1 MTPTQFYFPYF
12 FNFEKFNKALSSF
25 SLSSYFTNND
35 KTKMPETLII
45 TEKGTLGSLKS
56 KTILLTIPFGS
67 TLMIQNDKLNYWTTD
82 YDTLDITQIQLAHL
96 PNKIIATNKKID
108 LLQFSLGH
116 NKINTELDLVDFVT
130 YLRKEDLKYDQ
141 DYYEKFVVVFINKND
156 INIIPFDWFNK
167 SGGDYGYVWPATAQ
181 FDKTRLYGQ
190 GMRMSD
196 FIVDL
201 DKASL

>member
-1 MTPTQFYFPYF
+1 
-12 FNFEKFNKALSSF
+12 
-25 SLSSYFTNND
+25 
-35 KTKMPETLII
+35 MPETLII

-156 INIIPFDWFNK
+156 INIIHLTGSINQ
-167 SGGDYGYVWPATAQ
+167 VATMAM
-181 FDKTRLYGQ
+181 YGQ
-190 GMRMSD
+190 QLHSLTKPD
-196 FIVDL
+196 CT
-201 DKASL
+201 DKE